1 MQSAPGIY
9 GDSNNLMEPYCGV
22 QKRRLPGFKH
32 EHGCKK
38 KKKKGHVSLLDNAKS
53 NNFKCLGLETQTSVD
68 NEDIIM
74 GFRGNC
80 SLSASAHKSQSLTF
94 NGQRW
99 SNVSDCSAPE
109 GSKGDKTTVYL
120 LKWKCLL

>member
-1 MQSAPGIY
+1 
-9 GDSNNLMEPYCGV
+9 MEPYCGV
-22 QKRRLPGFKH
+22 QKRRLPGFRY

-38 KKKKGHVSLLDNAKS
+38 GHDSLLDNAKS
-53 NNFKCLGLETQTSVD
+53 NNLKCLGPETRTSVD

-74 GFRGNC
+74 GFRGNR
-80 SLSASAHKSQSLTF
+80 SLAASAHKSKSVTI

-99 SNVSDCSAPE
+99 SNVSDCAAPE
-109 GSKGDKTTVYL
+109 GSKGYKTTVYL